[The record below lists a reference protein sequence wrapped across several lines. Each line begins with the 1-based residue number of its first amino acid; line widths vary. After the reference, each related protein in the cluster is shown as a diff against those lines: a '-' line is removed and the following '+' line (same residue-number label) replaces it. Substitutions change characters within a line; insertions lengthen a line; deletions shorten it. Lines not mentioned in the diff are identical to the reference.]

1 MKTRILSLALLIAAF
16 FAVVP
21 AFSADRK
28 LDMQSK
34 KVAAPNPFQIPATV
48 NGVLTTLTITD
59 FAVQNG
65 QLVGIGTI
73 TGVTQAITLPV
84 TIPSASCQ
92 ILTLDVGA
100 IHLDLLG
107 LVVDVAPISI
117 DITAVAAPGNLLGNL
132 LCAITNLLNNP
143 SAQLNGVVGLLNR
156 ILSIFG

>member
-1 MKTRILSLALLIAAF
+1 MKTRILSLAFVIAGF

-28 LDMQSK
+28 LDKQSQK
-34 KVAAPNPFQIPATV
+34 PPLVNPFEIPATL
-48 NGVLTTLTITD
+48 NGIPTTLTITN
-59 FAVQNG
+59 FALQNG
-65 QLVGIGTI
+65 QLVGIGSI
-73 TGVTQAITLPV
+73 AGVAQAITVPV

-92 ILTLDVGA
+92 ILTLNVGA

-107 LVVDVAPISI
+107 LVVDVAPINI
-117 DITAVAAPGNLLGNL
+117 DIAAVAAPGNLLGNL

-143 SAQLNGVVGLLNR
+143 SAQLNGVLAHLNR

>member
-1 MKTRILSLALLIAAF
+1 MKTRILSLALMIAGF

-21 AFSADRK
+21 AFSADGK
-28 LDMQSK
+28 LDKQGE
-34 KVAAPNPFQIPATV
+34 KVAAANPFEIPATV
-48 NGVLTTLTITD
+48 NGVPSTLTITN

-73 TGVTQAITLPV
+73 QGVTQAITVPV

-92 ILTLDVGA
+92 ILTLNVGA

-107 LVVDVAPISI
+107 LVVDVAPINI
-117 DITAVAAPGNLLGNL
+117 DITAVSAPGNLLGNL

-143 SAQLNGVVGLLNR
+143 SSQLNGVVGLLNR
-156 ILSIFG
+156 VLSIFG